1 MPITVTSIP
10 TQKNVLIRSYGNG
23 GFRIGESTVSGSVYI
38 SGQSVLP
45 WAISQP
51 EAISLEIFSTEFL
64 KETRSKILIVGCG
77 AKFSVPPENLRHS
90 LKAQGI
96 VLEWMTTGAG
106 CRTFNVLLTENRPV
120 SAALMAVE

>member
-23 GFRIGESTVSGSVYI
+23 GFRIGDCTFSGSVYI

-45 WAISQP
+45 WAISQS
-51 EAISLEIFSTEFL
+51 EEISLEIFCAEFL
-64 KETRSKILIVGCG
+64 KETKSKILIVGCG
-77 AKFSVPPENLRHS
+77 AKFSAPPSNLRHS
-90 LKAQGI
+90 LKTQGI

-120 SAALMAVE
+120 SAALMAIK